1 VRLLLVNP
9 NTSAATTQAMLVIAR
24 EAAPAGVAVDGL
36 TAPFGESL
44 ITTEAALTTA
54 TEAVVALLTPER
66 INGFDGVIIAAFGDP
81 GLARLRNM
89 LPVPVTG
96 IAEASMAEAAEH
108 GLFSVAT
115 TTPELA
121 TSITRSAFAYGHGPL
136 FLGVA
141 LTPGDPHALM
151 TDGARLVAAL
161 EDACWAAIRDGA
173 QAIVI
178 GGGPLA
184 VAARTLRPRIPV
196 PIVEPVPAALRL
208 AVTRS
213 ESSVAEPVQT
223 AR

>member
-1 VRLLLVNP
+1 MRLLLVNP
-9 NTSAATTQAMLVIAR
+9 NTSAATTQAMLGIAR
-24 EAAPAGVAVDGL
+24 EGAPAGVAVGGL

-66 INGFDGVIIAAFGDP
+66 IKGFDGVIVAAFGDP
-81 GLARLRNM
+81 GLDHLQKV

-96 IAEASMAEAAEH
+96 IAEASMAEAAAH
-108 GLFSVAT
+108 GSFAVAT
-115 TTPELA
+115 TTPDLA
-121 TSITRSAFAYGHGPL
+121 ASITRSAVTYGHGSL
-136 FLGVA
+136 FLGVV
-141 LTPGDPHALM
+141 LTPGDPHPLM
-151 TDGARLVAAL
+151 ADGTGLVAAL
-161 EDACWAAIRDGA
+161 EEACWAAISDGA

-184 VAARTLRPRIPV
+184 VAARTLRPRIAV
-196 PIVEPVPAALRL
+196 PIIEPVPAALRL

-213 ESSVAEPVQT
+213 KPVLSQPVST